1 MPVLEKGQ
9 CIERYRIVQHLGN
22 GVSGESY
29 EAEDTILQRR
39 VTLKLIQPWT
49 PLPETTRR
57 QFFRAMHS
65 ISLLN
70 HPYLAAILDYGEI
83 NDRLYVV
90 RRYISHGSLLGSEGR
105 LWFKPPLDLPD
116 AVRYIHQLAQALHYT
131 HSYGCL
137 HGGVTLSN
145 ILIERTS
152 NADHELNFAPFLLA
166 DVGLSDIV
174 RHFGQPQLR
183 LWPIT
188 AAPEQLNKRA
198 IVASDQFALAVLLY
212 FWLAGRPPYLGSPE
226 EIERLKLSE
235 TITPLSKLNPNV
247 TLEQEDILC
256 RALAAHPEDR
266 YPSILAFADAL
277 ATSLDSPSHSATAS
291 TTLADVAEIIQQ
303 GELPPTTSSFNSETH
318 VDHQPSPEPL
328 PQPAP
333 EPLPQPAPEPLP
345 QPTPDPLPLPTT
357 EPAPQP
363 APEPLP
369 EPAPEPLPQPAPDV
383 FQPLDPPVPEP
394 TSPQKDVSPGQ
405 TSNEPQQGII
415 PIEQEPAKHQETLEG
430 TPVTSAITPR
440 LIISFTVEEHPY
452 EFELAQNEIW
462 LGRAGSDDILLNRD
476 TSTSRH
482 HALLKQI
489 DNQYLIYDQRS
500 TNGVFVNGQKL
511 ADEVG
516 FTLTDNDCITIGN
529 YKLVFRCTIPEHSLQ
544 KELA

>member
-1 MPVLEKGQ
+1 MPVLENGQ
-9 CIERYRIVQHLGN
+9 RIERYRIDRHLGN

-39 VTLKLIQPWT
+39 VTLKLIQPWM
-49 PLPETTRR
+49 PQPETARR
-57 QFFRAMHS
+57 QFFREMHS

-83 NDRLYVV
+83 DDRLYVV
-90 RRYISHGSLLGSEGR
+90 RHYISHGSLLGSEGR

-116 AVRYIHQLAQALHYT
+116 AVRYIHQLAQALHYI

-145 ILIERTS
+145 ILIKRTS

-174 RHFGQPQLR
+174 RRFGQPQLQP
-183 LWPIT
+183 WPIT

-198 IVASDQFALAVLLY
+198 VVASDQFALAVLLY

-235 TITPLSKLNPNV
+235 TITPLSELNPNV
-247 TLEQEDILC
+247 TLEQEDILY

-277 ATSLDSPSHSATAS
+277 VTSLAFQTES
-291 TTLADVAEIIQQ
+291 TTLADVAEILQQ
-303 GELPPTTSSFNSETH
+303 DGLLPTTSSFNAETY

-328 PQPAP
+328 PQPTP

-345 QPTPDPLPLPTT
+345 QPTPEPLPQPTT
-357 EPAPQP
+357 EPTPQP

-383 FQPLDPPVPEP
+383 FQPLDPSVPEP

-405 TSNEPQQGII
+405 TSNEPQEGII
-415 PIEQEPAKHQETLEG
+415 PVEQEPAKHQGTLEG
-430 TPVTSAITPR
+430 TAVTSAITPR
-440 LIISFTVEEHPY
+440 LIISFTAEEHPC

-482 HALLKQI
+482 HALLKQVA
-489 DNQYLIYDQRS
+489 NQYIIYDQRS

-529 YKLVFRCTIPEHSLQ
+529 YKLVFRCTLPEHSLQ
-544 KELA
+544 KQRA